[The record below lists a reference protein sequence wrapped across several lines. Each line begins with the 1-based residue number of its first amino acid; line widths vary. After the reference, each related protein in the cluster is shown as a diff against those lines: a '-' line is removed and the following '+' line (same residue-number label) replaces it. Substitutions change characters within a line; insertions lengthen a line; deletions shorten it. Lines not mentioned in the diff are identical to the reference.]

1 MNKIKVLL
9 VDDEQEFVST
19 LAERLEFRDIETLV
33 AMNGDQAL
41 RMIEEHKPP
50 LVVLDVLMPGIGGLD
65 VLKRIKR
72 KHPEIQVILLTGH
85 GSTKDGIKGMHQGAF
100 DYLMKPVNI
109 EELISRM
116 NEALETSKLRRH

>member
-109 EELISRM
+109 EELIHRM
-116 NEALETSKLRRH
+116 NEALEPSKLRTR